1 MVTFLDLL
9 KETATL
15 FNLEWAPP
23 NSISDE
29 RKFYVKNSS
38 FR

>member
-1 MVTFLDLL
+1 MVTVLDVL

-23 NSISDE
+23 NSIADE
-29 RKFYVKNSS
+29 RRSYVKNSS